1 MIVYSYTTQCTHT
14 SSFPEMPNTP
24 VNGYIN
30 TIKAYSILGIVGKG
44 TYGEVYKAI
53 HLASG
58 DIVALKKVKMGFL
71 FDCRFVIRT
80 SGFPSRPHAR
90 FDSSP
95 PCGIRELFDYAK
107 WLLM

>member
-1 MIVYSYTTQCTHT
+1 MTAQFPST
-14 SSFPEMPNTP
+14 SSFPEMANQP

-30 TIKAYSILGIVGKG
+30 TVKAYSILEIVGKG

-58 DIVALKKVKMGFL
+58 DIVALKKVRACVY

-80 SGFPSRPHAR
+80 LVFPSHPHAR
-90 FDSSP
+90 SGSSRL
-95 PCGIRELFDYAK
+95 CGIRGLFVCAK
-107 WLLM
+107 WLWM

>member
-1 MIVYSYTTQCTHT
+1 MAN
-14 SSFPEMPNTP
+14 PP

-30 TIKAYSILGIVGKG
+30 TVKAYSILEIVGKG

-58 DIVALKKVKMGFL
+58 DIVALKKVGVSAV
-71 FDCRFVIRT
+71 FDWRFVIPT
-80 SGFPSRPHAR
+80 LAFPSRPRAKSG
-90 FDSSP
+90 SSRLYDIP
-95 PCGIRELFDYAK
+95 ELSDYAK